1 MEMVFREDVFGHVG
15 LLPNLTKK
23 GRRRE
28 FHNPVPGLGDK

>member
-23 GRRRE
+23 GRRE